1 MCCSLC
7 PCGFFGVVLFGVFL
21 SSHLTVWQGLTDNN
35 MLPKGVLLAGPNA
48 IQASV
53 DFFEKS
59 KSAHAVDE
67 MMPIKAYERDLRK
80 SDSDKARQAL
90 FNLKKSHEDLSK
102 LMKK

>member
-1 MCCSLC
+1 
-7 PCGFFGVVLFGVFL
+7 
-21 SSHLTVWQGLTDNN
+21 

-59 KSAHAVDE
+59 KSAHALDE

-80 SDSDKARQAL
+80 SDSEKAKQTL
-90 FNLKKSHEDLSK
+90 FNLKRSHEDLSK
-102 LMKK
+102 FVPK